1 MQGTNVPALY
11 LFTASRISFSFSGR
25 GPYNGGRGRKLSS
38 IRDFLFLVNLS
49 SSRPRDIAKV
59 PYFPFYSI
67 DFARFASL
75 ASKIFMRPMRFVCGA
90 SCKFDDCDV
99 TKCDNRTS
107 RQIKKI
113 HQDVARRNHYN
124 SVPPSG
130 YCNKQ
135 FRH

>member
-90 SCKFDDCDV
+90 SCKFDDCEV
-99 TKCDNRTS
+99 TKCDNRVSSLCVPANKKDPS
-107 RQIKKI
+107 RRGAQKSL
-113 HQDVARRNHYN
+113 QL
-124 SVPPSG
+124 SPTLWLL
-130 YCNKQ
+130 Q
-135 FRH
+135 